1 MGPTGPLVDL
11 LDLDEQGNLL
21 APDGKSAVPRDDIG
35 AVLEERL
42 HLDEGA
48 TDIFVYVHGWRTSKR
63 KSRKSAGRLFGL
75 LTELYGRQPA
85 RYPELDG
92 FRPHYICV
100 RWPSS
105 GGYSTIRDRA
115 ERISREGRA
124 GRVLAGLLGY
134 LNDRR
139 TLPDPGPDI
148 LRNVHGQYLHCVGHS
163 FGGRVLTTAVMETS
177 ERLLDGPDT
186 LSWPWRDDN
195 YPWTVD
201 SLTVFQM
208 AVPADAFARPPF
220 SALLERNLLNA
231 PIALTFTPRDRAL
244 GRWHRIGEK
253 GANAVGFRGATE
265 AAGPIH
271 TTLLRPTTVPY
282 EFPDPPARIINVNA
296 SRLYRSTLPVAGAH
310 SDYFHPESAHL
321 LLSLAAAAR

>member
-1 MGPTGPLVDL
+1 MRPLVDL
-11 LDLDEQGNLL
+11 LDLDERGNLL
-21 APDGKSAVPRDDIG
+21 DPGGGAVVPRDDMT

-48 TDIFVYVHGWRTSKR
+48 TDIFVYVHGWRTTKR
-63 KSRKSAGRLFGL
+63 RSRDSAGRLFEL
-75 LTELYGRQPA
+75 LTELYERQPA

-100 RWPSS
+100 RWPSF
-105 GGYSTIRDRA
+105 GGYSTVRDRA
-115 ERISREGRA
+115 AAVSREGRA

-139 TLPDPGPDI
+139 TLPDRGPDI
-148 LRNVHGQYLHCVGHS
+148 LRNIHGQYLHCVGHS
-163 FGGRVLTTAVMETS
+163 FGGRFLSTAIMDTS
-177 ERLLDGPDT
+177 ARLLDGGPDT
-186 LSWPWRDDN
+186 LSWPWHDKN

-220 SALLERNLLNA
+220 SALLELNLLNA
-231 PIALTFTPRDRAL
+231 PIALTFSPRDRAL
-244 GRWHRIGEK
+244 GRWHRLAEG
-253 GANAVGFRGATE
+253 GANAVGFRGTTQ
-265 AAGPIH
+265 AAGPVH

-296 SRLYRSTLPVAGAH
+296 SRHYRSTLGFAGAH